1 MNVEREEEDASMY
14 LQEACYYLLKKG
26 LTIEQV
32 SKALEVSDQEVARLR
47 HLFESR
53 IASGDAVENEIDR
66 NLWEDVYNDS
76 VGNEKITF
84 VRDNGFYHCRR
95 ADLDTMESPALMAIF
110 ETSKKFLD
118 FDMYRRYLDTKP
130 PVGYDPMAMQRQI
143 KRAVDLIEQV
153 LKQRWESE
161 ESKGKPP
168 NGANSE

>member
-1 MNVEREEEDASMY
+1 LNVEKEEEDASLY

-32 SKALEVSDQEVARLR
+32 SKALEISDQEVNQLCQQ
-47 HLFESR
+47 FESR
-53 IASGDAVENEIDR
+53 IATGEAVENEIDR

-95 ADLDTMESPALMAIF
+95 DDLDKMDSPALMAIF

-118 FDMYRRYLDTKP
+118 FDMYRRYLDSKP

-143 KRAVDLIEQV
+143 KRAVDLIEQI
-153 LKQRWESE
+153 LKQRWESGE
-161 ESKGKPP
+161 TKENDSL
-168 NGANSE
+168 SR

>member
-1 MNVEREEEDASMY
+1 MPLNAEKEDDDASQY
-14 LQEACYYLLKKG
+14 LQEACYYLKKKG

-32 SKALEVSDQEVARLR
+32 SKALEISEQEATRLCQRFEAR
-47 HLFESR
+47 
-53 IASGDAVENEIDR
+53 IVSGDAVENEIDR

-95 ADLDTMESPALMAIF
+95 ADLDKMDSPALMAIF

-118 FDMYRRYLDTKP
+118 FDMYRRYLDSKP

-143 KRAVDLIEQV
+143 KRAVDLNEQV
-153 LKQRWESE
+153 LKQRWESG
-161 ESKGKPP
+161 ESKGTD
-168 NGANSE
+168 GESR

>member
-1 MNVEREEEDASMY
+1 LNAEKEEEDASLY

-26 LTIEQV
+26 LTIEQI
-32 SKALEVSDQEVARLR
+32 SKALEISDQEVTRLR
-47 HLFESR
+47 EQFESR
-53 IASGDAVENEIDR
+53 IASGKAVENEVDR

-95 ADLDTMESPALMAIF
+95 ADLDKMDSTALMAIF

-118 FDMYRRYLDTKP
+118 FDMYRRYLDSKP

-153 LKQRWESE
+153 LKQRWENE
-161 ESKGKPP
+161 KSKGNDSTK
-168 NGANSE
+168 S

>member
-1 MNVEREEEDASMY
+1 MNVEREEEDASRY

-32 SKALEVSDQEVARLR
+32 SKALEVSDQEVTRLR
-47 HLFESR
+47 HQFESR
-53 IASGDAVENEIDR
+53 IASGDTVENEIDR

-118 FDMYRRYLDTKP
+118 FDMYRRYLDSKP

-153 LKQRWESE
+153 LKQRWESG
-161 ESKGKPP
+161 ESKGSNPE
-168 NGANSE
+168 SR